1 MSEPIYNLVFRGEV
15 LEGQHRAVVAKRLA
29 AMLKLDP
36 GKAGA
41 LFSGKAIV
49 LKRNA
54 PKAVAAR
61 YQAAFRKAGAR
72 LRVMAAEGAEAAN
85 SAAARSSRAEAA
97 APASGHGARA
107 PESVD
112 VSDARQQS
120 LADRLATEAAAK
132 PHAEAPG
139 AAPPR
144 EEPAAPAAAG
154 MAFLARAQAHIAAPP
169 PNAGE
174 HLSMAS
180 ASGDLIREDER
191 PRIEAVDVDVSHLSM
206 APAESGALAGL
217 MAAPP
222 VPVPDTSG
230 ISLAEVG
237 SDLGAASEPVAASVA
252 APDIDLAEAG
262 ADLET
267 LPTPPSPPVPEVNF
281 GVAALGADLDP
292 ADKVAPPPAPDVSH
306 ISMVTERANFAVS
319 D

>member
-1 MSEPIYNLVFRGEV
+1 VSEPVYNLVFRGEV

-29 AMLKLDP
+29 ALLKLEP

-72 LRVMAAEGAEAAN
+72 LRVMAAEGAGGAN

-97 APASGHGARA
+97 APASGHGGRA

-120 LADRLATEAAAK
+120 LAERLASEAAVGPRAD
-132 PHAEAPG
+132 APG
-139 AAPPR
+139 AVPPR
-144 EEPAAPAAAG
+144 EVPAGLASAAPS
-154 MAFLARAQAHIAAPP
+154 FPARAQAHISAPP
-169 PNAGE
+169 PDAGE
-174 HLSMAS
+174 HLSVAS

-191 PRIEAVDVDVSHLSM
+191 PRIEAVEVDVSHLSV
-206 APAESGALAGL
+206 AAAESGSLAGL
-217 MAAPP
+217 AAAPP

-237 SDLGAASEPVAASVA
+237 SDIGAVSEPVTASVA
-252 APDIDLAEAG
+252 APDIGLAEAG

-267 LPTPPSPPVPEVNF
+267 LPTPPPPPVAYVDF

-292 ADKVAPPPAPDVSH
+292 SDKPAPPPAPDVSH
-306 ISMVTERANFAVS
+306 ISMAAERANFAVS

>member
-29 AMLKLDP
+29 ALLKLDP

-72 LRVMAAEGAEAAN
+72 LRVMAAEGVEAAN
-85 SAAARSSRAEAA
+85 PAAARSSKAEAVASGRKARAEE
-97 APASGHGARA
+97 P
-107 PESVD
+107 VD
-112 VSDARQQS
+112 VLDTRKRS
-120 LADRLATEAAAK
+120 LAERLASEAATRPRADT
-132 PHAEAPG
+132 PG
-139 AAPPR
+139 AVPPR
-144 EEPAAPAAAG
+144 EVPAGRASAAPS
-154 MAFLARAQAHIAAPP
+154 FPARAQAHIAAPP

-174 HLSMAS
+174 HLSVAS

-191 PRIEAVDVDVSHLSM
+191 PRIEAVEVDVSHLSV
-206 APAESGALAGL
+206 AAAESGSLAGL
-217 MAAPP
+217 AAAPP
-222 VPVPDTSG
+222 APVPDTSG

-237 SDLGAASEPVAASVA
+237 SDIGAVSEPVTASVA
-252 APDIDLAEAG
+252 APDIGLAEAG

-267 LPTPPSPPVPEVNF
+267 LPTPPPPPVADVNF

-292 ADKVAPPPAPDVSH
+292 SDKPAPPPAPDVSH
-306 ISMVTERANFAVS
+306 ISMAAERANFAVS